1 MGFIYKITNIVSGKC
16 YIGETREENPENR
29 WKRHIQTINRNSGCP
44 ALKDAIKKY
53 GIDKFKFEVLIIC
66 FDEDRF
72 IYEKEYIAK
81 YKSQVPNGYNI
92 LPGGEGGGFLG
103 KKHSPE
109 SIQKMIESLKKFR
122 ENNPNHFET
131 YREKLRESMKKVD
144 ISSVVKNSENF
155 KKAIKE
161 KRVGGRAHKG
171 GKPSDETKQKI
182 RNTLLKYYEE
192 NQNVKKVNIEKH
204 RESMAKSV
212 GRKIAQY
219 SKDNQFIK
227 EYISIAE
234 AGRTSGVKSSNIQ
247 HVLSGES
254 RTAGGFIWKYADKKS
269 LKTLYK
275 YSTWRNR
282 TMVSSLAFE
291 ASNPS
296 SILGFSIIL
305 YFFLDW

>member
-29 WKRHIQTINRNSGCP
+29 WKKHIQTINRNSGCP

-109 SIQKMIESLKKFR
+109 SIQKMVESLKRFR

-131 YREKLRESMKKVD
+131 YREKHRESMSKVD
-144 ISSVVKNSENF
+144 ISSILKNSEKF
-155 KKAIKE
+155 KKAVEEGRI
-161 KRVGGRAHKG
+161 GGRSHKDG
-171 GKPSDETKQKI
+171 NISDETKQKI
-182 RNTLLKYYEE
+182 RNGVLKYYDE
-192 NQNVKKVNIEKH
+192 NKDTRKVNIEKH
-204 RESMAKSV
+204 RDIMAKSV

-227 EYISIAE
+227 EYISIAD
-234 AGRTSGVKSSNIQ
+234 AGRTSEVKSSNIQ
-247 HVLSGES
+247 RVLSGFTK
-254 RTAGGFIWKYADKKS
+254 TAGGYIWKYADTKEPKD
-269 LKTLYK
+269 LEL
-275 YSTWRNR
+275 
-282 TMVSSLAFE
+282 
-291 ASNPS
+291 
-296 SILGFSIIL
+296 I
-305 YFFLDW
+305 